1 MTRLVPSCSSE
12 AGINLFFACAETG
25 GTCCSTVSAIVP
37 LGCDP
42 DACGAAHGRTR
53 VGEGIIKGQLGD
65 GGGLHGGGRLVAQ
78 ADDGDMRDLRE
89 SQCLKAGS
97 GGLGAVVHGFL
108 V

>member
-1 MTRLVPSCSSE
+1 M
-12 AGINLFFACAETG
+12 
-25 GTCCSTVSAIVP
+25 
-37 LGCDP
+37 
-42 DACGAAHGRTR
+42 
-53 VGEGIIKGQLGD
+53 GEGIIKGQLGD